1 MLCVGVDFGTSNSS
15 AAVYDGR
22 SIRLLPLDQE
32 ASDPCVMRSLV
43 YIERSGA
50 VWFGQTAL
58 SRYLEQNTGRAVH
71 YERQRV
77 GEVTM
82 VFAEVGTVVQEA
94 MALIDVSEPGRLFQ
108 SLKRFLPVTS
118 FRATNVFGLHYTIE
132 ELLSLLARELLS
144 RIQATLGAPFT
155 RLCVG
160 WPVRFSEHPHEEALA
175 RQRLREA
182 WRLAGVADVD
192 FVEEPLA
199 AIRHV
204 AVQHTLGDARHVLVF
219 DFGGGTL
226 DICVARLARGGVQ
239 TLATRGVAIGGDLLD
254 SRIVETQLTPLF
266 GDGAVQRSRGL
277 PLPRYLFTRL
287 RSWQT
292 LLELNTP
299 QHMALIRRI
308 KHEVD
313 RPEHLA
319 ALEAL
324 VEKNYG
330 VAFFQAVE
338 GAKVRLSDHHETE
351 VRLVN
356 ADLRLRHPLT
366 RAAFEAAIDP
376 QVRAAR
382 ECVELAVSAAGV
394 APDAIDLVLTTGG
407 SSRIPAVRCML
418 SDALPRARLQ
428 ESDLF
433 TSVASGLAL
442 TGGLHTG
449 GEFNEQVPS

>member
-22 SIRLLPLDQE
+22 SIRLLPLDRE
-32 ASDPCVMRSLV
+32 AADPCVMRSLV
-43 YIERSGA
+43 YIERSGD
-50 VWFGQTAL
+50 VWFGQNAL
-58 SRYLEQNTGRAVH
+58 SRYLEHNTGRAVH
-71 YERQRV
+71 YEMRRV

-82 VFAEVGTVVQEA
+82 VFAEVGTVVQDA
-94 MALIDVSEPGRLFQ
+94 FALIDVNEPGRLFQ

-144 RIQATLGAPFT
+144 GIRAALGQSFT
-155 RLCVG
+155 SLAVG
-160 WPVRFSEHPHEEALA
+160 WPVRFSEDPAADSLA

-182 WRLAGVADVD
+182 WRLAGIADVH
-192 FVEEPLA
+192 FVEEPVA
-199 AIRHV
+199 AIRHF
-204 AVQHTLGDARHVLVF
+204 AVRNPLEDARHVLVF

-226 DICVARLARGGVQ
+226 DICVARISDDGAH

-266 GDGAVQRSRGL
+266 GDGAVQRSTGL
-277 PLPRYLFTRL
+277 PLPRYIINRL

-299 QHMALIRRI
+299 QNMELIRRL
-308 KHEVD
+308 KREFN
-313 RPEHLA
+313 RPEQLA
-319 ALEAL
+319 ALETL

-338 GAKVRLSDHHETE
+338 AAKVSLSGDLETE

-356 ADLRLRHPLT
+356 EDLYLQHSLT
-366 RAAFEAAIDP
+366 RAAFEAAIGP

-382 ECVELAVSAAGV
+382 ECVELSVSAAGL
-394 APDAIDLVLTTGG
+394 APDEIDRVLTTGG
-407 SSRIPAVRCML
+407 SSRIPAFRRMVRET
-418 SDALPRARLQ
+418 LPRAKLQ

-433 TSVASGLAL
+433 TSVASGLAVSGAL
-442 TGGLHTG
+442 RT
-449 GEFNEQVPS
+449 EEEPR

>member
-22 SIRLLPLDQE
+22 AVHLLPLDRE
-32 ASDPCVMRSLV
+32 AADPCVMRSLV
-43 YIERSGA
+43 YIERSGD
-50 VWFGQTAL
+50 VWFGQNAL

-71 YERQRV
+71 YEMQRV

-82 VFAEVGTVVQEA
+82 VFAEVGTMVQDA
-94 MALIDVSEPGRLFQ
+94 FALIDVSEPGRLFQ

-132 ELLSLLARELLS
+132 ELLSLLARELRS
-144 RIQATLGAPFT
+144 RIQVALGQPLT
-155 RLCVG
+155 NLSVG
-160 WPVRFSEHPHEEALA
+160 WPVHFSEDPAADALA

-182 WRLAGVADVD
+182 WRLAGVADVH
-192 FVEEPLA
+192 FVEEPVA
-199 AIRHV
+199 AILHF
-204 AVQHTLGDARHVLVF
+204 ALQNTLENARHVLVF

-226 DICVARLARGGVQ
+226 DICVARLSHGGVQ
-239 TLATRGVAIGGDLLD
+239 MLATQGVAIGGDLLD

-266 GDGAVQRSRGL
+266 GDGAVQRSTGL

-299 QHMALIRRI
+299 QHMALIRRL
-308 KHEVD
+308 KREFD
-313 RPEHLA
+313 RPEQLA
-319 ALEAL
+319 ALETL

-338 GAKVRLSDHHETE
+338 GAKVRLSEHLETE

-356 ADLRLRHPLT
+356 DDLRLQHPLT
-366 RAAFEAAIDP
+366 RTAFETTIGP
-376 QVRAAR
+376 QVHAAR
-382 ECVELAVSAAGV
+382 RYVELAVSAAGL
-394 APDAIDLVLTTGG
+394 APDEIDLVLTTGG
-407 SSRIPAVRCML
+407 SSRIPAFRRML
-418 SDALPRARLQ
+418 SEALPRARLQ

-433 TSVASGLAL
+433 TSVASGLAVSGVPQ
-442 TGGLHTG
+442 TG
-449 GEFNEQVPS
+449 EKFS

>member
-15 AAVYDGR
+15 VAVYDGR
-22 SIRLLPLDQE
+22 SICLLPLDRE

-43 YIERSGA
+43 YIERSGD
-50 VWFGQTAL
+50 VWCGQQAL

-71 YERQRV
+71 YEMQRV

-82 VFAEVGTVVQEA
+82 VFAEVGTMVQEA
-94 MALIDVSEPGRLFQ
+94 FALLDVSEPGRLFQ
-108 SLKRFLPVTS
+108 SLKRFLPVAS

-132 ELLSLLARELLS
+132 ELLSLLARALLS
-144 RIQATLGAPFT
+144 GIQAALDQPLTSLT
-155 RLCVG
+155 VG
-160 WPVRFSEHPHEEALA
+160 WPVRFSADPAADTLA

-182 WRLAGVADVD
+182 WRLAGVADVT
-192 FVEEPLA
+192 FVEEPVA
-199 AIRHV
+199 AIRHF
-204 AVQHTLGDARHVLVF
+204 AAQNTLGDARHVLVF

-226 DICVARLARGGVQ
+226 DICIAKLCRGGVQ
-239 TLATRGVAIGGDLLD
+239 TLATHGTAIGGDLLD

-266 GDGAVQRSRGL
+266 GDGAVLRSTGL
-277 PLPRYLFTRL
+277 PLPRHLFTRL

-292 LLELNTP
+292 ILELNTP
-299 QHMALIRRI
+299 QNMELIRRL
-308 KHEVD
+308 KHECD
-313 RPEHLA
+313 RPEPLA
-319 ALEAL
+319 AFETL

-338 GAKVRLSDHHETE
+338 GAKVRLSDHLETE

-356 ADLRLRHPLT
+356 PDLRLQHPLT
-366 RAAFEAAIDP
+366 RAAFEATVSP

-382 ECVELAVSAAGV
+382 GCVALAVAAAGV
-394 APDAIDLVLTTGG
+394 APDEIDLVLTTGG
-407 SSRIPAVRCML
+407 SSRIPVFRHML

-433 TSVASGLAL
+433 TSVASGLAVSGAL
-442 TGGLHTG
+442 QLG
-449 GEFNEQVPS
+449 GEFR

>member
-1 MLCVGVDFGTSNSS
+1 MLCVGIDFGTSNSS
-15 AAVYDGR
+15 AAAYDGR
-22 SIRLLPLDQE
+22 SIRLLPLDRE
-32 ASDPCVMRSLV
+32 AADPCVMRSLV
-43 YIERSGA
+43 YIERSGD
-50 VWFGQTAL
+50 VWFGQHAL
-58 SRYLEQNTGRAVH
+58 SRYLEQNTGRAIH
-71 YERQRV
+71 YEMQRV
-77 GEVTM
+77 GDVTM

-94 MALIDVSEPGRLFQ
+94 LALIDVSEPGRLFQ

-132 ELLSLLARELLS
+132 ELLSLLARELHS
-144 RIQATLGAPFT
+144 RLQMALGRPFT
-155 RLCVG
+155 RLTVG
-160 WPVRFSEHPHEEALA
+160 WPVRFSENPTAEALA

-182 WRLAGVADVD
+182 WRLAGVADVT
-192 FVEEPLA
+192 FVEEPVA

-204 AVQHTLGDARHVLVF
+204 AAQHALGDARHVLVF

-226 DICVARLARGGVQ
+226 DICVARVSRGGVQ

-266 GDGAVQRSRGL
+266 GDGAVQRSTGL

-299 QHMALIRRI
+299 QHLALIRRL
-308 KHEVD
+308 KHEFD
-313 RPEHLA
+313 RPEPLA
-319 ALEAL
+319 ALETL

-338 GAKVRLSDHHETE
+338 GAKVRLSDHLETE

-356 ADLRLRHPLT
+356 ADLRLQHSLT
-366 RAAFEAAIDP
+366 RAAFEATVAP

-382 ECVELAVSAAGV
+382 ACVELALSAAGV
-394 APDAIDLVLTTGG
+394 AADEIDLVLTTGG
-407 SSRIPAVRCML
+407 SSRIPVFRRML

-433 TSVASGLAL
+433 TSVASGLAVS
-442 TGGLHTG
+442 GAPQTG
-449 GEFNEQVPS
+449 GEFR

>member
-22 SIRLLPLDQE
+22 SIRLLPLDRDV
-32 ASDPCVMRSLV
+32 ADPCVMRSLV
-43 YIERSGA
+43 YIERSGD

-58 SRYLEQNTGRAVH
+58 SRYLEQNTGRAIH
-71 YERQRV
+71 YEMQRV

-94 MALIDVSEPGRLFQ
+94 LALIDVSEPGRLFQ

-118 FRATNVFGLHYTIE
+118 FRATNVFGLHYSIE
-132 ELLSLLARELLS
+132 ELLSLLAHELLS
-144 RIQATLGAPFT
+144 RIRVALGQPLTSLA
-155 RLCVG
+155 VG
-160 WPVRFSEHPHEEALA
+160 WPVRFSEDLAADALA

-182 WRLAGVADVD
+182 WRLAGVADVH
-192 FVEEPLA
+192 FVAEPVA
-199 AIRHV
+199 AIHHF
-204 AVQHTLGDARHVLVF
+204 AVQNALGDARHVLVF

-226 DICVARLARGGVQ
+226 DICVVRLSGGGVQ
-239 TLATRGVAIGGDLLD
+239 TLATQGVAIGGDLLD

-266 GDGAVQRSRGL
+266 GDGAVQRSSGL
-277 PLPRYLFTRL
+277 PLPRHLVRRL

-299 QHMALIRRI
+299 QNLALIRRL
-308 KHEVD
+308 KREFD
-313 RPEHLA
+313 RPEQLA
-319 ALEAL
+319 ALETL

-338 GAKVRLSDHHETE
+338 SAKVRLSDHLETE

-356 ADLRLRHPLT
+356 ADLRVQHPVT
-366 RAAFEAAIDP
+366 RAAFEAAVGP
-376 QVRAAR
+376 QLRTTR
-382 ECVELAVSAAGV
+382 GCVELAVSAAGL
-394 APDAIDLVLTTGG
+394 APGDIDLVLTTGG
-407 SSRIPAVRCML
+407 SSRIPAFRHML
-418 SDALPRARLQ
+418 SEALPRARLQ

-433 TSVASGLAL
+433 TSVASGLAVSSAFQM
-442 TGGLHTG
+442 
-449 GEFNEQVPS
+449 GEACS

>member
-15 AAVYDGR
+15 AAVYDG
-22 SIRLLPLDQE
+22 SAIRLLPLDRE

-43 YIERSGA
+43 YIERSGD
-50 VWFGQTAL
+50 VWFGQSAL
-58 SRYLEQNTGRAVH
+58 SRYLEQNTGRAVR
-71 YERQRV
+71 YEMQRV

-82 VFAEVGTVVQEA
+82 VFADIGTMVQDA
-94 MALIDVSEPGRLFQ
+94 FALLDVSEPGRLFQ

-118 FRATNVFGLHYTIE
+118 FRATNVFGLTYTIE
-132 ELLSLLARELLS
+132 ELLSLLARELRS
-144 RIQATLGAPFT
+144 RIQEALGQPLI
-155 RLCVG
+155 RLAVG
-160 WPVRFSEHPHEEALA
+160 WPVRFSEDPAADTLA

-182 WRLAGVADVD
+182 WRLAGVADVI
-192 FVEEPLA
+192 FVEEPVA
-199 AIRHV
+199 AIRHF
-204 AVQHTLGDARHVLVF
+204 AVQHHLGDTRHVLVF

-226 DICVARLARGGVQ
+226 DICVAKFSRGGAQ

-266 GDGAVQRSRGL
+266 GDGAVQRSTGL

-299 QHMALIRRI
+299 QNMALIRRL
-308 KHEVD
+308 KHEFD
-313 RPEHLA
+313 RPEPLA
-319 ALEAL
+319 ALETL

-338 GAKVRLSDHHETE
+338 GAKVRLSDHLETE

-356 ADLRLRHPLT
+356 ADLRLQHPLT
-366 RAAFEAAIDP
+366 RAAFETAVAP
-376 QVRAAR
+376 QVHAAR
-382 ECVELAVSAAGV
+382 GCVELAVSAAGL
-394 APDAIDLVLTTGG
+394 APDEIDLVLTTGG
-407 SSRIPAVRCML
+407 SSRIPVFRRML
-418 SDALPRARLQ
+418 SDALPSARLQ

-433 TSVASGLAL
+433 TSIASGLAVSGAL
-442 TGGLHTG
+442 QTG
-449 GEFNEQVPS
+449 GEFS

>member
-15 AAVYDGR
+15 AAVYDG
-22 SIRLLPLDQE
+22 SVIRLLPLDRE
-32 ASDPCVMRSLV
+32 AGDPCVMRSLV
-43 YIERSGA
+43 YIERSGD

-71 YERQRV
+71 YEMQRV

-82 VFAEVGTVVQEA
+82 VFADIGTMVQDA
-94 MALIDVSEPGRLFQ
+94 FALLDVSEPGRLFQ
-108 SLKRFLPVTS
+108 SLKRFLPDTS
-118 FRATNVFGLHYTIE
+118 FRVTNVFGVHYTIE

-144 RIQATLGAPFT
+144 EIQAALGQPPT
-155 RLCVG
+155 SLSVG
-160 WPVRFSEHPHEEALA
+160 WPVRFSENPAADALA

-182 WRLAGVADVD
+182 WRLAGVADVH
-192 FVEEPLA
+192 FVEEPVA
-199 AIRHV
+199 AIRHI
-204 AVQHTLGDARHVLVF
+204 AVRNTLGDAQNVLVF

-226 DICVARLARGGVQ
+226 DICVARLSSGGVQ

-266 GDGAVQRSRGL
+266 GDGAVQRSTGL
-277 PLPRYLFTRL
+277 PLPRHLFTRL

-299 QHMALIRRI
+299 QNMALIRRL
-308 KHEVD
+308 KHEFD
-313 RPEHLA
+313 RPEQLA
-319 ALEAL
+319 ALETL

-338 GAKVRLSDHHETE
+338 DAKVSLSDHLETE

-356 ADLRLRHPLT
+356 ADLRLQHPLT
-366 RAAFEAAIDP
+366 RAAFEATVAP

-382 ECVELAVSAAGV
+382 GCVGLAVSAAGL
-394 APDAIDLVLTTGG
+394 APDEIDRVVTTGG
-407 SSRIPAVRCML
+407 SSRIPAFRRML
-418 SDALPRARLQ
+418 SEVLPRARLQ

-433 TSVASGLAL
+433 TSVASGLAVSGAL
-442 TGGLHTG
+442 QTG
-449 GEFNEQVPS
+449 GEFS